1 MYSYKDE
8 QKKIDEKKWKE
19 SYESGEDKC
28 GSYDYCSECKKEEE
42 YPCAKAKRRVSNKKR
57 GKTRVAVLKSK

>member
-28 GSYDYCSECKKEEE
+28 GSYDYCSECKKE
-42 YPCAKAKRRVSNKKR
+42 S